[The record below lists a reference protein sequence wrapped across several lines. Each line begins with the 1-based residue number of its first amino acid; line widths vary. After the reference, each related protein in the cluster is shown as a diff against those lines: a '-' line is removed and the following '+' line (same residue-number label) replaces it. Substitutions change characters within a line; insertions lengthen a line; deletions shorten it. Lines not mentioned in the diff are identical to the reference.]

1 MIYRSHGVKVET
13 RINCW
18 IISISNEIKQNTW
31 NRDWVSLFIWTQK
44 LAIFKSYLIFSIF
57 EDPQSFSA
65 ETLIRGFPYMWKS
78 INWHKLKAIYKKLT
92 SFETTY
98 SRMAQVKF
106 VEDSLLKNLPK
117 QTISR
122 LFSIN
127 FTWSILE
134 YTDRFVKLF
143 TLSILCM
150 SPCLKSTSN

>member
-18 IISISNEIKQNTW
+18 IIFISNEIKQNTW
-31 NRDWVSLFIWTQK
+31 NREWVSLFIWTQK
-44 LAIFKSYLIFSIF
+44 LARVIWFFLFSRI
-57 EDPQSFSA
+57 PRPFSA
-65 ETLIRGFPYMWKS
+65 ETLIWGFPYMWKS
-78 INWHKLKAIYKKLT
+78 INWHKLKAIYKKLK

-134 YTDRFVKLF
+134 YTDQFVKLF